1 MEAGTVNMDA
11 YMEFVLNCGL
21 IGREFTAKDARRIFV
36 KVNIADELFVQVSPP
51 ASRRPPAQRLTSR
64 PLAQDDKNDSAD
76 GLIMDEVAACRFC

>member
-1 MEAGTVNMDA
+1 MQAGTVNMDA

-51 ASRRPPAQRLTSR
+51 PPRAPPLTRAAADKRDRLRRMTRTILRTA
-64 PLAQDDKNDSAD
+64 
-76 GLIMDEVAACRFC
+76 

>member
-36 KVNIADELFVQVSPP
+36 KVNIADELFVQVSSP
-51 ASRRPPAQRLTSR
+51 RPPH
-64 PLAQDDKNDSAD
+64 PLARAAPDKQT
-76 GLIMDEVAACRFC
+76 ACAG

>member
-1 MEAGTVNMDA
+1 MASQAHCSAAQDNHDEMQAGTVNMDA

-51 ASRRPPAQRLTSR
+51 AAPRAPAHPRS
-64 PLAQDDKNDSAD
+64 
-76 GLIMDEVAACRFC
+76 G

>member
-1 MEAGTVNMDA
+1 MQAGTVNMDA

-51 ASRRPPAQRLTSR
+51 RRPARPRSPAQRLTS
-64 PLAQDDKNDSAD
+64 
-76 GLIMDEVAACRFC
+76 ETACAG